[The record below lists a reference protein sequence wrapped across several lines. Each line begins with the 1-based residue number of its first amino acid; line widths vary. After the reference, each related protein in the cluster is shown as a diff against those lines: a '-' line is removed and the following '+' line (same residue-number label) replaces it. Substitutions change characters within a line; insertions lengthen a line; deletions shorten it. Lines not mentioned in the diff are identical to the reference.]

1 MITKLDIRDINLQKI
16 ELIDKLLSS
25 MNEDLELIRSDNMK
39 PELHLCYFSCKLKKH
54 KIKRNHFGQTFNSYL

>member
-25 MNEDLELIRSDNMK
+25 MNEDLELIRSDNMT
-39 PELHLCYFSCKLKKH
+39 PELNLCYLSCKLK
-54 KIKRNHFGQTFNSYL
+54 ILRMQDIINSNNLKW